1 VKYKPIT
8 RGYVHRRGDDEVKV
22 VANEVWQAMT
32 DIIANGQEH
41 ADERANRFMFI
52 DGQCEATCPLPASA

>member
-1 VKYKPIT
+1 
-8 RGYVHRRGDDEVKV
+8 
-22 VANEVWQAMT
+22 MT